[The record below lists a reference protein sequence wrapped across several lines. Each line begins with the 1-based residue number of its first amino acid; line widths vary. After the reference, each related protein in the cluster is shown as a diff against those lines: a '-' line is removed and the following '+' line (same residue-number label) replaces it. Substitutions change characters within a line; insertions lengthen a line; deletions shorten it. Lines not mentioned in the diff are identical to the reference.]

1 MRFRLPLAAAAATVV
16 FAGLVAAV
24 PASASTAAAPAP
36 AAQAHRHHLPSTY
49 AVPGE
54 QAYPEGSAADERTG
68 TFWVSSLGT
77 GAIYRGHAKDPQMRL
92 FLEPGG
98 DGRTSTLGLEYSRG
112 VLYVAGGESGDVWAY
127 DAYSGKLLTRQSTGA
142 GGFVN
147 DVTIGIDGAAYF
159 TDSFRPYIYRLARG
173 RDGSWSLARWL
184 DVSSV
189 VPFAEGEFN
198 LNGIA
203 PVHRGRYLMVV
214 TTNTGRLYRIDVLKR
229 AITPVR
235 LVNADLANGDGLE
248 AYGNSLYVVRNVDDT
263 VVRVRLSR
271 RATVATG
278 VASLSDPSFATP
290 TTAEV
295 LWGRLLVVNSQFVAE
310 TPKLPFTVSAVP
322 LF

>member
-1 MRFRLPLAAAAATVV
+1 
-16 FAGLVAAV
+16 
-24 PASASTAAAPAP
+24 
-36 AAQAHRHHLPSTY
+36 
-49 AVPGE
+49 
-54 QAYPEGSAADERTG
+54 
-68 TFWVSSLGT
+68 
-77 GAIYRGHAKDPQMRL
+77 MRL

-112 VLYVAGGESGDVWAY
+112 VLYVAGGASGDVWAY
-127 DAYSGKLLTRQSTGA
+127 DAYSGKLLTRQSTGP

-147 DVTIGIDGAAYF
+147 DVAIGIDGAAYF
-159 TDSFRPYIYRLARG
+159 TDSFRPYIYRLARTSKG
-173 RDGSWSLARWL
+173 WSLARWL

-189 VPFAEGEFN
+189 VPFTEGEFN

-248 AYGNSLYVVRNVDDT
+248 AYGNSLYVVRNTDNT
-263 VVRVRLSR
+263 VVRVRLSH
-271 RATVATG
+271 RARVATG
-278 VASLSDPSFATP
+278 VASLRDPSFSTP

-295 LWGRLLVVNSQFVAE
+295 LWGRLLVVNSQFVTE
-310 TPKLPFTVSAVP
+310 TPTLPFTVSAVP

>member
-16 FAGLVAAV
+16 LAGLVAAA
-24 PASASTAAAPAP
+24 PANASTAGAPARG
-36 AAQAHRHHLPSTY
+36 AQAHRHHLPSTY

-54 QAYPEGSAADERTG
+54 QTYPEGSAADERTG

-77 GAIYRGHAKDPQMRL
+77 GAVYRGHAKDPQMRL

-98 DGRTSTLGLEYSRG
+98 DGRVSTVGLEYSRG

-159 TDSFRPYIYRLARG
+159 TDSFRPYIYRLARTSKG
-173 RDGSWSLARWL
+173 WSLTRWL

-189 VPFAEGEFN
+189 IPFTEGEFN

-214 TTNTGRLYRIDVLKR
+214 TMNTGRLYRIDVRTR

-235 LVNADLANGDGLE
+235 LVNADLANADGLE
-248 AYGNSLYVVRNVDDT
+248 AYGNSLYVVRNIDNT
-263 VVRVRLSR
+263 VVRVRLSH
-271 RATVATG
+271 RARVATG
-278 VASLSDPSFATP
+278 VASLRDPSFSTP

-295 LWGRLLVVNSQFVAE
+295 LWGRLLVVNSQFVTE
-310 TPKLPFTVSAVP
+310 TPTLPFTVSAVP